1 MKALVKKRSG
11 SLRHIVILLVAA
23 FMVVFQSLTFLTS
36 FLPIS
41 SAACWATPG
50 WTSSSWGGSS
60 GGRRRARWSA
70 GTQGSSKFL
79 AEIWTRLN
87 CLHRSFLSIGQ
98 IFSLFLVLP
107 LLLRSAFTFFL
118 CVFHIMYSILHQRFL
133 KLHDMTIVL
142 LAGCSMLTQA
152 LLYFFATSTKFILA
166 TVFFNLLAVLW
177 SQPLRSSMT
186 KIVGEGIM
194 VSSFDMLKQT
204 S

>member
-1 MKALVKKRSG
+1 MFS
-11 SLRHIVILLVAA
+11 ILL
-23 FMVVFQSLTFLTS
+23 
-36 FLPIS
+36 
-41 SAACWATPG
+41 
-50 WTSSSWGGSS
+50 
-60 GGRRRARWSA
+60 
-70 GTQGSSKFL
+70 
-79 AEIWTRLN
+79 
-87 CLHRSFLSIGQ
+87 
-98 IFSLFLVLP
+98 
-107 LLLRSAFTFFL
+107 
-118 CVFHIMYSILHQRFL
+118 QRFL

>member
-1 MKALVKKRSG
+1 MG

-23 FMVVFQSLTFLTS
+23 FMCGMLGYTRMDYLYVRRKFTWKNEGEMV
-36 FLPIS
+36 
-41 SAACWATPG
+41 
-50 WTSSSWGGSS
+50 SWY
-60 GGRRRARWSA
+60 
-70 GTQGSSKFL
+70 TQL
-79 AEIWTRLN
+79 Q
-87 CLHRSFLSIGQ
+87 SFLSIGQ
-98 IFSLFLVLP
+98 ILSLFLVLP
-107 LLLRSAFTFFL
+107 LLL
-118 CVFHIMYSILHQRFL
+118 RFL

-186 KIVGEGIM
+186 KIVGEGDVGAVFACVGSLQAVFGSLSPLYNKLYAATLDSNPGAVYLVASGFYLLMILIALYILI
-194 VSSFDMLKQT
+194 FLKRRKRISPGQNI